1 MKKYFIPAAICVT
14 LLITAFFVFV
24 SVFPD
29 TFAKKIS
36 NLSHILNPSTNL
48 AQVSGARTFY
58 IDWDTGNDSSN
69 GTSKSTPWK
78 RQPYMKGFAGS
89 YSHQAG
95 DSFIFKG
102 GVTWPN
108 TAFQMKITQGGSS
121 ESNRDYYRADTSW
134 YSGSSWRRPLF
145 DFENIMLGSGW
156 YSSAGIFVE
165 NASYITFENLEIAR
179 HRSPLNTNGMAYGT
193 ASIVLSGTTGYVTVQ
208 DSLIRDWSIPTPVP
222 DDLDGGGSGGV
233 HSIGIVNGGGQ
244 GIKILRNVFTQS
256 GSSVKSG
263 NSVWLWGE
271 VAYNEFYQT
280 VTGMLGGGVIHD
292 NHIHDMVAPSDAR
305 FHPNAIYAQVP
316 STIYGNVIHDIYVGS
331 SAIYLSPAFIGGST
345 GQDLVYNNVVYNV
358 GYQAP
363 VQIDTEGNG
372 DNTIVGSRVYNN
384 TLQQL
389 QGNCVRIVARSGRGN
404 FGTLDMKN
412 NICVSEIANP
422 ICINNVG
429 AGCGTVNNVIDIKN
443 IIMTPVQAAAQSLSS
458 GNRFALNGSQTEIID
473 KAVDLSSIFFKDI
486 SGNNRQ
492 SGAWDIGAYEFGGS
506 SGSVP
511 QPTTYT
517 LSVSKSGTGSGS
529 VSGAGIS
536 CGSDC
541 SEVVNSGTSLSLTP
555 TADAGSTFS
564 GWSGACNGTGF
575 CSVTLNS
582 NVSLTASFTA
592 NAPTTV
598 PLMSSL
604 SFEAEAGLLESP
616 FTSSGTTI
624 SQSSQ
629 TTDPTQGGRARY
641 RFT

>member
-1 MKKYFIPAAICVT
+1 MKYFVAVVASMSGLAIA
-14 LLITAFFVFV
+14 LSFFV
-24 SVFPD
+24 VFSIQ
-29 TFAKKIS
+29 T
-36 NLSHILNPSTNL
+36 NPSTNL

-69 GTSKSTPWK
+69 GTAKSSPWK

-134 YSGSSWRRPLF
+134 YTGGSWTRPIF
-145 DFENIMLGSGW
+145 DFQHIQIGGGW
-156 YSSAGIFVE
+156 NSSAGVFISG
-165 NASYITFENLEIAR
+165 ASYLTIDNLELIH
-179 HRSPLNTNGMAYGT
+179 HRAPLSKDGISDWGSATIDMEGAV
-193 ASIVLSGTTGYVTVQ
+193 SYVTIQNSV
-208 DSLIRDWSIPTPVP
+208 IRDWSLPTPVA
-222 DDLDGGGSGGV
+222 DYTDGGGGG
-233 HSIGIVNGGGQ
+233 GIQAPGIAAGYGQ
-244 GIKILRNVFTQS
+244 GIKILHNIFTQS
-256 GSSVKSG
+256 GVSVRSG
-263 NSVWLWGE
+263 TPLWLWAE
-271 VAYNEFYQT
+271 VAYNEIHHT
-280 VTGMLGGGVIHD
+280 GTGMLGGGTIHD
-292 NHIHDMVAPSDAR
+292 NYIHHIQDFDDKQAHQNGILT
-305 FHPNAIYAQVP
+305 FVP
-316 STIYGNVIHDIYVGS
+316 SVIYNNVIHDMASRGNGIFLDTGW
-331 SAIYLSPAFIGGST
+331 AGGT
-345 GQDLVYNNVVYNV
+345 GVDLVYNNVIFNLYGAQGPIQV
-358 GYQAP
+358 
-363 VQIDTEGNG
+363 DTNG
-372 DNTIVGSRVYNN
+372 AASQNGSRIYNN
-384 TLQQL
+384 TMQYPGL
-389 QGNCVRIVARSGRGN
+389 CVRVGYRNNGPLNLLDARNNLCISEASV
-404 FGTLDMKN
+404 DICYN
-412 NICVSEIANP
+412 NI
-422 ICINNVG
+422 G
-429 AGCGTVNNVIDIKN
+429 AGCANVNSVTNTNNVFLTPAQASAQGFSASNFYAPPSSNSPTVDKGITIPNFSYDIRNASRTGTWDVGAFEYGTSGALPPGSGTVSPP
-443 IIMTPVQAAAQSLSS
+443 PVSL
-458 GNRFALNGSQTEIID
+458 
-473 KAVDLSSIFFKDI
+473 
-486 SGNNRQ
+486 
-492 SGAWDIGAYEFGGS
+492 
-506 SGSVP
+506 
-511 QPTTYT
+511 PTTYT

-541 SEVVNSGTSLSLTP
+541 SEVVNAGTSLSLTP

-564 GWSGACNGTGF
+564 GWSGSCSGTGF

-582 NVSLTASFTA
+582 NVSLTANFTT